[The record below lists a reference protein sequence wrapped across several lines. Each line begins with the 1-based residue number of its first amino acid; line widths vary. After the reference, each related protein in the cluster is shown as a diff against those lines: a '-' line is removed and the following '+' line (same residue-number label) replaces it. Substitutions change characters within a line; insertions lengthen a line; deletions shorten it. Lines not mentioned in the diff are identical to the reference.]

1 MIYDPEPFVAYRQHG
16 ANLIGGNQGLRA
28 RAERLRLLAAG
39 RLAEYTDTNLAALDR
54 AAPVLTEEARAKIAL
69 FRRVRRLRMRQRI
82 AALRRLGLYRQSRG
96 DTLMLWVASAT
107 RLL

>member
-54 AAPVLTEEARAKIAL
+54 AAPLLTAEARAKIAL
-69 FRRVRRLRMRQRI
+69 FRRAGGCPCSSGSPPCAGSASI
-82 AALRRLGLYRQSRG
+82 ARPGA
-96 DTLMLWVASAT
+96 TPLMLWVASAT